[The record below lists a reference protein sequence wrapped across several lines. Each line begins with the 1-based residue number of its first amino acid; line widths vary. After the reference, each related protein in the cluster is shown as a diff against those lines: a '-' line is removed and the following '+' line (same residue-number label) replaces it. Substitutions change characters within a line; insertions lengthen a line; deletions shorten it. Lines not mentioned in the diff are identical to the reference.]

1 MSGQDLVHGCLW
13 FISSLWV
20 LEQLVRMSR
29 VKAPKRNR
37 ILPAPSPLCERT
49 PKFEER
55 MVDTVFAARQAD

>member
-1 MSGQDLVHGCLW
+1 MSGHDVLHGCLW

-37 ILPAPSPLCERT
+37 RLGPPSPLCERT
-49 PKFEER
+49 GQFEVR
-55 MVDTVFAARQAD
+55 MGDVSMFKHQAD

>member
-37 ILPAPSPLCERT
+37 VLPAPSPLCERT
-49 PKFEER
+49 GDFEVKMHGCALSR
-55 MVDTVFAARQAD
+55 RQAN